1 MNIITELL
9 RYIIII
15 IIGIILIR
23 WYERKKGWNPRFR
36 TSLLFI
42 LGWRT
47 LIFIFV
53 LIITFYLDLAF
64 LNEFSL
70 YFIYSIIL
78 VILSFFISIF
88 LGVKIFNLV
97 FRQKMQESIVI
108 ILIITIIEM
117 ILESIILYSILIP
130 EAIIANF
137 NL

>member
-117 ILESIILYSILIP
+117 ILENFILYSILIP
-130 EAIIANF
+130 EAIIFSF